1 MKNLKT
7 RILSLILILVLVV
20 STLVIPSSA
29 ASGQPSKYSK
39 QYNSGQ
45 RGVVCTTLDG
55 TSASGYYT
63 GSYTYDSLSQLSS
76 TSLQQ
81 QLKTLMTQT
90 HKYTSS
96 YNDCHN
102 LAHRTDCENETGSS
116 EKLLLLY
123 TSYTATQS
131 QWNGWNR
138 EHVWPQSLGGG
149 NTSGGGADLH
159 HIRPS
164 DAVVNSTRGNHQYGY
179 SNGGSAKYGSK
190 PATGY
195 LGGYLGSGYFE
206 PVDAVKG
213 DVARIVLYVWIRWG
227 TSWGAESVTE
237 VFQSIDVLLE
247 WCELDPVDT
256 WEMGRNEVI
265 QDIQGNRNV
274 FIDYPEYAWL
284 VFGREVPDSL
294 ESPSG
299 EAAGGSG
306 SNTCAHTNTEIRD
319 VVSATCQAG
328 GYTGDTYCLD
338 CGRKVATGT
347 STSKLTKHSY
357 GEWEYNYDNNTKI
370 RYCIYGCGA
379 SQKGTFTPTGDCT
392 HASKTVKNAVAATC
406 TTAGYSG
413 DTYCSSCNVKLTTG
427 TTIPASGHSWSAW
440 QENPAAGNK
449 TRSCQTCG
457 EVETVTTGTPDCAHT
472 STELRGA
479 VSATCGNA
487 GYTGDTYCIDCGE
500 KTATGQVTSATG
512 NHTFGEVT
520 VTVAPTAG
528 ANGEGTH
535 TCSGCGAVE
544 TVVIP
549 YVPTETNAWGSS
561 YSTNEEKIVAILSW
575 NAIYSFVSAL
585 MTRG

>member
-29 ASGQPSKYSK
+29 ANGQPASYSRSS
-39 QYNSGQ
+39 NSGK
-45 RGVVCTTLDG
+45 RDVVATTLDG
-55 TSASGYYT
+55 TSADDYYT
-63 GSYTYDSLSQLSS
+63 GSYTYDNLSQLSS

-96 YNDCHN
+96 YDDCHYK
-102 LAHRTDCENETGSS
+102 ADKTDCEENNG
-116 EKLLLLY
+116 KVLLIY
-123 TSYTATQS
+123 TSYSATQQ

-138 EHVWPQSLGGG
+138 EHVWPKSLGGD
-149 NTSGGGADLH
+149 TTTGGGADLH

-164 DAVVNSTRGNHQYGY
+164 DAVVNSTRGNK
-179 SNGGSAKYGSK
+179 KYGNADGGKAVSGSN
-190 PATGY
+190 PASGC
-195 LGGYLGSGYFE
+195 LGGHYGTYFE
-206 PVDAVKG
+206 PLDNVKG
-213 DVARIVLYVWIRWG
+213 DVARICLYVWIRWG
-227 TSWGAESVTE
+227 SSWGAESVTE
-237 VFQSIDVLLE
+237 VFQSVDILLE

-256 WEMGRNEVI
+256 WELGRNEVI
-265 QDIQGNRNV
+265 QGIQGNRNV
-274 FIDYPEYAWL
+274 FIDYPELAWL
-284 VFGREVPDSL
+284 VFGREVPSDMQT
-294 ESPSG
+294 PSG

-306 SNTCAHTNTEIRD
+306 STSCAHTRTEIRGKVD
-319 VVSATCQAG
+319 ATCQAG
-328 GYTGDTYCLD
+328 GYTGDTYCKD

-347 STSKLTKHSY
+347 STSNTKHSW
-357 GEWEYNYDNNTKI
+357 GEWEYNYDDNTKV

-440 QENPAAGNK
+440 QENSAAGNK

-472 STELRGA
+472 ATELRGI

>member
-1 MKNLKT
+1 MKRMRKIIPSILLIIT
-7 RILSLILILVLVV
+7 LILSLFV
-20 STLVIPSSA
+20 PSYA
-29 ASGQPSKYSK
+29 ASGSGVLEYST

-45 RGVVCTTLDG
+45 RDVVCTTLDG
-55 TSASGYYT
+55 TSAASYY
-63 GSYTYDSLSQLSS
+63 SNYDYDDLSELSS
-76 TSLQQ
+76 SVLFSTLQ
-81 QLKTLMTQT
+81 TLMRTT
-90 HKYTSS
+90 HKNISS
-96 YNDCHN
+96 YDDCHYK
-102 LAHRTDCENETGSS
+102 ADRTDCQNEDGSVS
-116 EKLLLLY
+116 LI
-123 TSYTATQS
+123 YTAYSATMS

-138 EHVWPQSLGGG
+138 EHVWPKSLGGD
-149 NTSGGGADLH
+149 TTTGGGADLH

-164 DAVVNSTRGNHQYGY
+164 DAVVNSTRNNH
-179 SNGGSAKYGSK
+179 KYGNANESGAVYGK
-190 PATGY
+190 NPATGY
-195 LGGYLGSGYFE
+195 LGGYYANGYFE
-206 PVDAVKG
+206 PVDNVKG
-213 DVARIVLYVWIRWG
+213 DVARICLYVYVRWNS
-227 TSWGAESVTE
+227 SWGADSITQ
-237 VFQSIDVLLE
+237 VFQSVDVLLE
-247 WCELDPVDT
+247 WCEMDPVDT
-256 WEMGRNEVI
+256 WEMGRNEVV
-265 QDIQGNRNV
+265 QGYQGNRNV

-338 CGRKVATGT
+338 CGRKTATGT
-347 STSKLTKHSY
+347 STSKLTKHSW

-370 RYCIYGCGA
+370 RYCIYGCGG

-472 STELRGA
+472 ATELRGA
-479 VSATCGNA
+479 RSATCGNA